1 MSSSLDLLTLPSG
14 EKASAAPPGADG
26 DHGALSGGAHPLWA
40 DGHGPGAVQ
49 GPAVTRYEVAL
60 EQGVRLNKLTNL
72 SDDVALALGVTSVR
86 IAPVPGRSPW
96 WVSKCPT
103 KW

>member
-1 MSSSLDLLTLPSG
+1 MLTSFG
-14 EKASAAPPGADG
+14 I
-26 DHGALSGGAHPLWA
+26 
-40 DGHGPGAVQ
+40 DGHVTGAVQ